1 MTTRD
6 RVTVGIPRMHR
17 EPNERRDFLPPLVGL
32 LAANGA
38 EVHVE
43 SGAGSGMGYSDLD
56 YSTLSPDVVISD
68 EDDCYR
74 QDIVI
79 VLRAPEGKY
88 DRLRRG
94 STLVSMLHFATR
106 PARVRM
112 LRDMGIDAISLDLIR
127 DDDGRRLVENLR
139 SVAWNGIS
147 SAFAALERTWP
158 ELAGPRHSTV
168 KVLIM
173 GAGRVGRHA
182 VEFATKYGDDAR
194 NESFTRAGLPGVEVV
209 TAGRNL
215 TGDPE
220 YLKARLLLTD
230 LLVDATA
237 RRDPSRPL
245 IPNAWLALLPA
256 HAVICDLSVDPY
268 LLDAEPP
275 VVRGVEGIP
284 QGDLDQWEFGPD
296 DPAWAG
302 LPTGIPTAE
311 RRTVVSC
318 YSWPGVRPEPCMHVY
333 GSQLAPLLETLVTA
347 GGLDGIDPTGKI
359 PRAGPVARQPA
370 RLVHLGRGG
379 GTREHPRG
387 GRRSATAPTK
397 RNSDRT
403 STRPDPA
410 KPRQPGAATVNSGAP
425 RAATSTS
432 MPRPGPSGTGPVPRW
447 ERGW

>member
-1 MTTRD
+1 
-6 RVTVGIPRMHR
+6 
-17 EPNERRDFLPPLVGL
+17 
-32 LAANGA
+32 
-38 EVHVE
+38 
-43 SGAGSGMGYSDLD
+43 MGYTDVD
-56 YSTLSPDVVISD
+56 YSMLSPDVVVSD

-74 QDIVI
+74 QDIVF

-94 STLVSMLHFATR
+94 AMLVSMLHFATR

-112 LRDMGIDAISLDLIR
+112 LRERGIDAISLDLIR
-127 DDDGRRLVENLR
+127 NDDGRRLVENLR

-147 SAFAALERTWP
+147 AAFAALERTWP

-194 NESFTRAGLPGVEVV
+194 NDTYTRAGLPGVEVV

-220 YLKARLLLTD
+220 YLKARLLMTD

-237 RRDPSRPL
+237 RRDPSRAL
-245 IPNAWLALLPA
+245 VPNLWLALLPK

-268 LLDAEPP
+268 LLDVEPP

-284 QGDLDQWEFGPD
+284 QGNLDQWEFGPD
-296 DPAWAG
+296 DPAWDS
-302 LPTGIPTAE
+302 LPPSIPTGE

-347 GGLDGIDPTGKI
+347 GGLDGINPVGKFHERALWRGSLRGWFASGEAVAHGSI
-359 PRAGPVARQPA
+359 PGPAGT
-370 RLVHLGRGG
+370 GG
-379 GTREHPRG
+379 GPELGQT
-387 GRRSATAPTK
+387 
-397 RNSDRT
+397 
-403 STRPDPA
+403 
-410 KPRQPGAATVNSGAP
+410 
-425 RAATSTS
+425 
-432 MPRPGPSGTGPVPRW
+432 
-447 ERGW
+447 